1 MDEQLF
7 EKQVKLV
14 VNDYT
19 DEIRSYAENKNFE
32 GFNELIRRIKNNIK
46 NKYLKRKYTEDEEVL
61 VEELIYEIFNMKLKE
76 QSGDQYER

>member
-32 GFNELIRRIKNNIK
+32 RFNELIMRIKNNIK

>member
-32 GFNELIRRIKNNIK
+32 GFNQLIRRIKNNIK